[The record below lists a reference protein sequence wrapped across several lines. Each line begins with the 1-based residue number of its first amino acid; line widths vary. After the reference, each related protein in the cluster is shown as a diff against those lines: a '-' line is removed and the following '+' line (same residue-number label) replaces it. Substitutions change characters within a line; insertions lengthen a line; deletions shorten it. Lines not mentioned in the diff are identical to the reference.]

1 MARGAHL
8 SDERLVEVCVERLT
22 TPSEDAHFAQCDA
35 CTERRS
41 RLEHLLRDMFD
52 VAAAEADAAFPQDRL
67 ATQHARILQRI
78 DQHGRPARVLAFPAA
93 DSLELRSLRSRP
105 AGRWIAGAAAAGLAI
120 GLLLGHLAHDLP
132 TFGRPSR
139 TAIIGTTASRPV
151 TQPTMRVVNTSSNDE
166 EFLGEIENAVH
177 GPTLIALRPLNDL
190 TPQ

>member
-8 SDERLVEVCVERLT
+8 SDERLVEVLVERLT
-22 TPSEDAHFAQCDA
+22 TPAEEAHFAQCDT
-35 CTERRS
+35 CTGRRS
-41 RLEHLLRDMFD
+41 QLEDLFRDMAD
-52 VAAAEADAAFPQDRL
+52 VAVAEADTAFPQDRL

-93 DSLELRSLRSRP
+93 DAPDLRSLRQRP

-139 TAIIGTTASRPV
+139 TAIVGTTASRPV
-151 TQPTMRVVNTSSNDE
+151 NHAPRRGVNTSLNDE